1 MKQLGKPEIALI
13 LYVILAVVVF
23 VISAFALKIPIVT
36 VALIVLIQAGLAVC
50 MHKAPLW
57 LHVVVIVAELA
68 LGIFTK
74 NVVLLILAALL
85 YFGGVVVLSFWFHGN
100 GRRER
105 RTAE

>member
-13 LYVILAVVVF
+13 LYIIFAVVVF
-23 VISAFALKIPIVT
+23 VISAFALKVPIVT

-57 LHVVVIVAELA
+57 LHVVVIGGELA

-85 YFGGVVVLSFWFHGN
+85 YFASVVVLSFWFHGN
-100 GRRER
+100 MKRER